1 MTRTSL
7 AIYLVVMF
15 GLLVGL
21 AYAAWRRKQR
31 MQESQFSEPLEALE
45 FFGELLTSAKIQ
57 YVATTF
63 AANALER
70 INAYGLGHR
79 GFGQLLVFTE
89 GALIVR
95 NGERPLAL
103 DRRQLLS
110 VSKTQT
116 VIDKS
121 VEPNGL
127 LSISWLQDNV
137 ELASH
142 LRLVDSNAT
151 GSVIKS
157 FESINTREASK

>member
-1 MTRTSL
+1 MTKTSL
-7 AIYLVVMF
+7 VIYLVVMF

-63 AANALER
+63 AGNALER

-95 NGERPLAL
+95 NGERPIAL
-103 DRRQLLS
+103 DRTQLLS

-127 LSISWLQDNV
+127 LSINWLQDNV

-142 LRLVDSNAT
+142 LRLVDSNST

-157 FESINTREASK
+157 FESIITREVSK

>member
-1 MTRTSL
+1 MTKTSL

-31 MQESQFSEPLEALE
+31 MQEAQFLEPLEALE
-45 FFGELLTSAKIQ
+45 FFGELLASAKIQ

-63 AANALER
+63 ASNALER

-89 GALIVR
+89 GVLVVR

-103 DRRQLLS
+103 DRAQLQS
-110 VSKTQT
+110 ISKTQT

-127 LSISWLQDNV
+127 LSMAWLQENV
-137 ELASH
+137 ELATH
-142 LRLVDSNAT
+142 LRLVDSNST
-151 GSVIKS
+151 GSIIKS
-157 FESINTREASK
+157 LESIITREASK

>member
-1 MTRTSL
+1 MTKTSL

-31 MQESQFSEPLEALE
+31 MQEAQFSEPLEALE
-45 FFGELLTSAKIQ
+45 FFGELLASAKIQ

-63 AANALER
+63 ASNALER

-89 GALIVR
+89 GVLVVR

-103 DRRQLLS
+103 DRAQLQS

-127 LSISWLQDNV
+127 LSMAWLQENV
-137 ELASH
+137 ELATH
-142 LRLVDSNAT
+142 LRLVDSNST
-151 GSVIKS
+151 GSIIKS
-157 FESINTREASK
+157 LESIITREASK